1 MELFLNLVWLTVATV
16 LAGLWMRSRPHKG
29 ENRACA
35 ACCALF
41 CAAVLLFPAI
51 SVSDDL
57 ASQTFTAEAG
67 SSSAKWIASAANLSH
82 SSAAGSVLP
91 FVPGVRDFSIHLR
104 RQFVQQVQQRM
115 CWVPRLLLSNVPGRA
130 PPLFN
135 SPA

>member
-1 MELFLNLVWLTVATV
+1 MELFLNLVWLTVASV
-16 LAGLWMRSRPHKG
+16 LAGLWMRSGPRKG
-29 ENRACA
+29 EIRAFA

-57 ASQTFTAEAG
+57 ASQTFTAEVG

-82 SSAAGSVLP
+82 SSQGSILP
-91 FVPGVRDFSIHLR
+91 FVPGVRSHSIHLR
-104 RQFVQQVQQRM
+104 RQLLPQVQQHIYTASF
-115 CWVPRLLLSNVPGRA
+115 LLLTNVPGRA

-135 SPA
+135 LPA

>member
-16 LAGLWMRSRPHKG
+16 LAVQWMRSRPSRG
-29 ENRACA
+29 EVRAFA

-41 CAAVLLFPAI
+41 CAAVLLFPSI

-67 SSSAKWIASAANLSH
+67 SSSAKWIAAAASASH
-82 SSAAGSVLP
+82 SSAGSVLP

-104 RQFVQQVQQRM
+104 REFVPQVQQRI